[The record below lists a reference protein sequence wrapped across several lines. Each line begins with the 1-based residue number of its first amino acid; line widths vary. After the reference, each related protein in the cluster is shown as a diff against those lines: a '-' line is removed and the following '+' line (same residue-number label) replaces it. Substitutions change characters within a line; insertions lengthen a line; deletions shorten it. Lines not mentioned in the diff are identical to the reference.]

1 MLSSKATVGKIH
13 GIKQTCTITATTF
26 LKPVAGH
33 SKWRSFVVV
42 AQLACLE
49 LWLTALYAIL
59 GVQVLWPHDKVVST
73 EHRCLLETTFWM
85 EKRIQASFTNGSI
98 FLKKSFNWVF
108 KYQVV
113 FWFGVEWTAFKKKSQ
128 RTICILKHSRVTNCC
143 LSLRRCSNWSGM
155 IQSTQFI
162 QEAESGG
169 ESHIWGQP
177 ELCSKSLSK

>member
-1 MLSSKATVGKIH
+1 M
-13 GIKQTCTITATTF
+13 ITATSF
-26 LKPVAGH
+26 SSKPVATR
-33 SKWRSFVVV
+33 SKWRSFVVT
-42 AQLACLE
+42 QLACLE

-85 EKRIQASFTNGSI
+85 EERIQASFTNGSI

-113 FWFGVEWTAFKKKSQ
+113 FLVWSRMDSLQKKSQ

-143 LSLRRCSNWSGM
+143 FSLRRCSNWSSM
-155 IQSTQFI
+155 VQSTQFT
-162 QEAESGG
+162 QEAERGG

-177 ELCSKSLSK
+177 ELCSKNLSK